1 MLLAVRETGSIV
13 TRRGDGVQQG
23 GDCLSYARVHELEW
37 YSMRSDQRSRSS
49 LRPQRL
55 GRARSLPERLSDP
68 ALVLERCGLTFLQL
82 LPPLR
87 RVQSKIEHGSRK
99 QASGM

>member
-1 MLLAVRETGSIV
+1 MAFCKVR
-13 TRRGDGVQQG
+13 
-23 GDCLSYARVHELEW
+23 LSELCKNVHELEW
-37 YSMRSDQRSRSS
+37 YSMLLT
-49 LRPQRL
+49 LRDPLRAQRL

-68 ALVLERCGLTFLQL
+68 ALVRERCGLTFLQL